1 MAIIIKNLCKAFGDQ
16 VIFDDF
22 SLTLETN
29 RITGIVGP
37 SGSGKT
43 TLLNLCCGLLQP
55 DRGTIAGVNPAAIS
69 YIFQEPRLLPWRTI
83 RENLRFVFKDQ
94 PVKKSGA
101 HDQAIEAMLKLVGL
115 ETVGA
120 YYPHELSGG
129 MRQRVAIARAFLYPS
144 ELLLMDE
151 PFSSLDLALKNKL
164 MGDFKKIWEQD
175 KRTVIFVSHNQDEI
189 KTLSHE
195 ILTFSDKPVQIM
207 KRETNNFIL

>member
-55 DRGTIAGVNPAAIS
+55 DRGTITGVNPAAIS

-94 PVKKSGA
+94 PVKKSGT

-164 MGDFKKIWEQD
+164 MSDFKKIWAQD